1 MLQLLGWLKGA
12 LQGVAGTKMLFTTAR
27 CLVIDSRP
35 AYKAS
40 HHAEAAGLY
49 AIDFCRG
56 RQIAQPPLDLGVMWL
71 PWTAADRQ
79 LMCMSWEAARGD
91 CLSQGIGLLPW
102 EWQHFQQQHLGNS
115 STDDATSN
123 ATDITLHALHAEQA
137 ADAGVAE
144 AGFNIAHHVVEING
158 ADDLSELKSLS
169 TQPILFLDT
178 FVHVDFESLTRVRGQ
193 SEAYQSLLGMCDL
206 LNTTAMSHKYSFDS
220 WDFASW
226 HDLTIMDEPGVKA
239 SVAERPQD
247 LKQGKLV
254 SRLHHTGHSRYV
266 IKHSIKKDFSR
277 W

>member
-1 MLQLLGWLKGA
+1 
-12 LQGVAGTKMLFTTAR
+12 
-27 CLVIDSRP
+27 
-35 AYKAS
+35 
-40 HHAEAAGLY
+40 
-49 AIDFCRG
+49 
-56 RQIAQPPLDLGVMWL
+56 MWL
-71 PWTAADRQ
+71 PWTAADGQ

-144 AGFNIAHHVVEING
+144 AGFNLSHHVVEIHG
-158 ADDLSELKSLS
+158 VDDLLGLKSLS
-169 TQPILFLDT
+169 NQPILFLNT
-178 FVHVDFESLTRVRGQ
+178 LVHVDSESLTSVRRQ
-193 SEAYQSLLGMCDL
+193 SDAYQSLLGMCDL

-220 WDFASW
+220 WDFATW
-226 HDLTIMDEPGVKA
+226 HGLEILDGPSVKA
-239 SVAERPQD
+239 SVADRPQD
-247 LKQGKLV
+247 LKKGKLV